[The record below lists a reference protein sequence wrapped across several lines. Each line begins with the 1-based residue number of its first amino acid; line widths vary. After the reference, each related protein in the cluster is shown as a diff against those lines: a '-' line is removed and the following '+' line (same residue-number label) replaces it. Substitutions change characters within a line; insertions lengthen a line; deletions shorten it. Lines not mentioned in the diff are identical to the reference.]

1 VSLDDDIRNL
11 GRIPFFS
18 ELEVEAQRLIAFA
31 AEMKILRAGDVLFRR
46 GEKSDC
52 GFIVQSG
59 SIALDGSDNGSPA
72 KQIVAANG
80 LIGEI
85 ALLTETER
93 PATAVAREPTTV
105 LRVPR
110 ALFHRV
116 LREFP
121 VSAQRLRRSLA
132 GRLTEFVGEL
142 EGMNSEDEPR

>member
-46 GEKSDC
+46 GEKSDG

-59 SIALDGSDNGSPA
+59 SIALDGSDNGSPS
-72 KQIVAANG
+72 KQIVAAHG

-93 PATAVAREPTTV
+93 PATAIAREPTTV

-110 ALFHRV
+110 VLFHRV

-121 VSAQRLRRSLA
+121 VSAQRLRQSLT

-142 EGMNSEDEPR
+142 EGMNRDADQP